1 MKNDTEGDEMMKCQ
15 LRIRFE
21 ILMDQKIDWAA
32 LQSTNPSGIDTRYL
46 LSSVFFN
53 SFWNFFFLL
62 SSLCRFVVSIHRQLF
77 YQILNISTP
86 TNQTEKDSQPQVLS
100 IRVVDR

>member
-46 LSSVFFN
+46 LSSVFSILFET
-53 SFWNFFFLL
+53 FFF
-62 SSLCRFVVSIHRQLF
+62 
-77 YQILNISTP
+77 Y
-86 TNQTEKDSQPQVLS
+86 
-100 IRVVDR
+100 